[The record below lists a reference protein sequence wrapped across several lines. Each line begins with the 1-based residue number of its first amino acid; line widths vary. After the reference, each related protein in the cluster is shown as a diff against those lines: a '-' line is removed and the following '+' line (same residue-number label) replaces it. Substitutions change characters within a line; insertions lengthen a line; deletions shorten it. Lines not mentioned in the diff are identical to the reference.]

1 MFFCQ
6 TEGVKTK
13 AFSYLRTSGLGQA
26 KGDGFN
32 RQRDTVKTYAR
43 FNRIEVVQEFTDN
56 GVSGTKDTFDRDGL
70 TSLFVALKANGV
82 RLVLVENADRL
93 ARDLMVSEI
102 ILAEFREIG
111 VKVVAA
117 DSGTDLSVE
126 DGEPTRKLVRQI
138 LAAISEFDKTRI
150 VQKLRA
156 ARIRVKKT
164 KGVCEGRKPYGET
177 DEERAVIDKMREW
190 IAQGFSMAE
199 IAEKL
204 NSEGIKPRMLQ
215 RAGQQAKWHPTSVQR
230 ILARAAKS
238 PLFGPQ

>member
-1 MFFCQ
+1 
-6 TEGVKTK
+6 VKTK
-13 AFSYLRTSGLGQA
+13 AFGYLRTSGLGQS

-32 RQRDTVKTYAR
+32 RQRDAIKRYAKA
-43 FNRIEVVQEFTDN
+43 NRIEVVQEFADN

-70 TSLFVALKANGV
+70 TALFVALKSNGV

-102 ILAEFREIG
+102 ILAEFRKIG
-111 VKVVAA
+111 VNVVAA

-177 DEERAVIDKMREW
+177 DEEKAIVAKMLQWSSEGAT
-190 IAQGFSMAE
+190 IAQ
-199 IAEKL
+199 IADRL
-204 NSEGIKPRMLQ
+204 NADGVKPRMQQ
-215 RAGQQAKWHPTSVQR
+215 RAGQQSRWHATSVQR
-230 ILARAAKS
+230 CLARAQKS
-238 PLFGPQ
+238 PLFRPQ